1 MIIRGGT
8 VLDCDGERSAD
19 VRVGNDGR
27 ISEVSAALVAD
38 AAEPVHDATGC
49 LVIPGGIDAH
59 THMHLPVGNVRVSDD
74 FNTGTRAAA
83 IGGTTTVIDYVTA
96 YRGEDPLDA
105 LRTWRSWAEPAVID
119 YGLHMTFTEAVS
131 EATIARCVERGIT
144 SFKLYMAY
152 PDLLQVDD
160 DTILAI
166 MRSAKK
172 HGGLITLHCES
183 GGAIEVLRAQAI
195 AHGNGGIIE
204 HANTRPAQLEA
215 AATRR
220 AAELAERAEC
230 PAYVVHLSSAPA
242 LAAVRE
248 AQERGIDIMAETCPQ
263 YLHLDVTALAGEA
276 GENFVCTPPLRD
288 RWHSEELWEGMHR
301 GWIHTVA
308 TDHCPFWIH
317 DRQAGMQNRATGFR
331 DFREIP
337 GGLPG
342 IETRLALVWDGVVHG
357 RITRADW
364 VRLCAE
370 APAKTFGLWPD
381 KGNLRVGSDAD
392 IVIWDPTRTQSL
404 NADALHMRVDHSP
417 YEGRTATGWPRATFS
432 RGRLVANDATF
443 VGEPAAG
450 AYLERGTFTPV

>member
-1 MIIRGGT
+1 MIIAGGT
-8 VLDCDGERSAD
+8 LLDCDGER
-19 VRVGNDGR
+19 
-27 ISEVSAALVAD
+27 VAD
-38 AAEPVHDATGC
+38 LRIDSFGHIAEIATSLVHPANDRVFDAAGC

-74 FNTGTRAAA
+74 FDTGTRAAA

-96 YRGEDPLDA
+96 YRGEDPIDA
-105 LRTWRSWAEPAVID
+105 LHMWQSWAEPSVID
-119 YGLHMTFTEAVS
+119 YGLHMTFTEAVD
-131 EATIARCVERGIT
+131 ETTIANCVERGIT

-152 PDLLQVDD
+152 PELLQVDD
-160 DTILAI
+160 DTILKT
-166 MRSAKK
+166 MRAAKK
-172 HGGLITLHCES
+172 YGALITLHCES

-195 AHGNGGIIE
+195 AAGHGGVIE

-215 AATRR
+215 EATRR
-220 AAELAERAEC
+220 AGELAERAEC
-230 PAYVVHLSSAPA
+230 AAYVVHLSSAPA

-248 AQERGIDIMAETCPQ
+248 AQERGVQIMAETCPQ
-263 YLHLDVTALAGEA
+263 YLHLDISALRQAD

-288 RWHSEELWEGMHR
+288 RWHSEELWEGMAR

-308 TDHCPFWIH
+308 TDHCPFWMH
-317 DRQAGMQNRATGFR
+317 DRAAGTSNRANGYE

-342 IETRLALVWDGVVHG
+342 IETRLALVWEGVTAG

-370 APAKTFGLWPD
+370 APAKTFGVWPR

-392 IVIWDPTRTQSL
+392 IVVWDPQRAQSL
-404 NADALHMRVDHSP
+404 NAASLHMRVDHSP
-417 YEGRTATGWPRATFS
+417 YEGRVTMGWPSATFS
-432 RGRLVANDATF
+432 MGRLVANGGQF

-450 AYLERGTFTPV
+450 RYIARDRFTAL

>member
-1 MIIRGGT
+1 MIIAGGT
-8 VLDCDGERSAD
+8 LLDCDGER
-19 VRVGNDGR
+19 
-27 ISEVSAALVAD
+27 VAD
-38 AAEPVHDATGC
+38 LRIDSFGHIAEIGSPLVHPANDSVFDAAGC

-74 FNTGTRAAA
+74 FDTGTRAAA

-96 YRGEDPLDA
+96 YRGEDPIDA
-105 LRTWRSWAEPAVID
+105 LHMWQSWAEPSVID
-119 YGLHMTFTEAVS
+119 YGLHMTFTEAVD
-131 EATIARCVERGIT
+131 ETTIANCVERGIT

-152 PDLLQVDD
+152 PELLQVDD
-160 DTILAI
+160 DTILKT
-166 MRSAKK
+166 MRAAKK
-172 HGGLITLHCES
+172 YGALITLHCES

-195 AHGNGGIIE
+195 AAGNGGVIE

-215 AATRR
+215 EATRR
-220 AAELAERAEC
+220 AGELAERAEC
-230 PAYVVHLSSAPA
+230 AAYVVHLSSAPA

-248 AQERGIDIMAETCPQ
+248 AQERGVQIMAETCPQ
-263 YLHLDVTALAGEA
+263 YLHLDISALRQAD

-288 RWHSEELWEGMHR
+288 RWHSEELWEGMAR

-308 TDHCPFWIH
+308 TDHCPFWMH
-317 DRQAGMQNRATGFR
+317 DRAAGTSNRANGYE

-342 IETRLALVWDGVVHG
+342 IETRLALVWEGVTAG

-370 APAKTFGLWPD
+370 APAKTFGVWPR

-392 IVIWDPTRTQSL
+392 IVVWDPQRAQSL
-404 NADALHMRVDHSP
+404 NAASLHMRVDHSP
-417 YEGRTATGWPRATFS
+417 YEGRVTMGWPSATFS
-432 RGRLVANDATF
+432 MGRLVANGGQF

-450 AYLERGTFTPV
+450 RYIERDRFTAL